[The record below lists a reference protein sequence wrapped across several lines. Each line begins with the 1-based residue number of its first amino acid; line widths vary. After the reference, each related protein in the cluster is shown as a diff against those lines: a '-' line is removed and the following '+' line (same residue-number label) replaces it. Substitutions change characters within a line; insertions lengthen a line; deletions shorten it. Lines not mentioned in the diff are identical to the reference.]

1 MEVVNLLSFLNS
13 IDDLYTL
20 DIARCNYGM
29 VNLLDLMTE
38 DEQFTQTIDL
48 GLVYIKQKNLTQYTI
63 VDGLNRIVSLMLL
76 LHAICECY
84 KKTSKRNEKAIKTI
98 RSKYIFKSGSQ
109 FKLHLQSS
117 DKELFAKIINGER
130 LSGHEKT
137 RPMFV
142 LLHNFWSQIKEEKL
156 QASHIFKMLQK
167 INITLVETDNVSPR
181 NIYYTLNKEHR
192 EINQLTL
199 IESYLN
205 EKKVINAW
213 NDIKSHYFIEK
224 DDAKL
229 FLKDF
234 FITKFNFRSFSED
247 KLYKSFVNY
256 FETML
261 KYMSTKD
268 AIMKNIKRSA
278 MLYYNM
284 LYVNFENES
293 IKQAFIN
300 IKRHGGS
307 DTYAYI
313 LNVYEDFY
321 TGNITESIFLEILT
335 TIDEY
340 LKNRQNSGKNID
352 FNELVQYLNA
362 LITYK

>member
-13 IDDLYTL
+13 VQDLYTL
-20 DIARCNYGM
+20 DIARCNYEM
-29 VNLLDLMTE
+29 VNFLDLMTE
-38 DEQFTQTIDL
+38 DEQFVKSIDL
-48 GLVYIKQKNLTQYTI
+48 GLIFIKQKNLEQYVV
-63 VDGLNRIVSLMLL
+63 VDGLNRIVSLLLL

-84 KKTSKRNEKAIKTI
+84 KKTSQRNERAIKTI
-98 RSKYIFKSGSQ
+98 RSKYIFKSGSK
-109 FKLHLQSS
+109 FKLHLQE
-117 DKELFAKIINGER
+117 DDADLFSKIVNGER
-130 LSGHEKT
+130 LSGHEKSK
-137 RPMFV
+137 PMFI
-142 LLHNFWSQIKEEKL
+142 LLHNFWTQIKEEKL
-156 QASHIFKMLQK
+156 QASKIFKMLQK
-167 INITLVETDNVSPR
+167 INVTLVDIDEVPKRDL
-181 NIYYTLNKEHR
+181 YYRLNKEKR
-192 EINQLTL
+192 DIEPIML
-199 IESYLN
+199 IEDYIKEHKLLN
-205 EKKVINAW
+205 VW
-213 NDIKSHYFIEK
+213 QDIKTKYFTEK

-234 FITKFNFRSFSED
+234 FITKFNYKKFNNER
-247 KLYKSFVNY
+247 LYDSFVNY

-261 KYMSTKD
+261 QYIPKET
-268 AIMKNIKRSA
+268 IMENLKRSA
-278 MLYYNM
+278 MLYHNI
-284 LYVNFENES
+284 LYVNFKNPD
-293 IKQAFIN
+293 IKHAFIN
-300 IKRHGGS
+300 IKRHGGD